1 METKSALGKRINVLS
16 NFWSD
21 IEPPGFIC
29 QTYSIQIC
37 CILGIHGSYLGAN
50 IRFQASIAD
59 NRYEAASPNGSW
71 KADSCRSV
79 VNEAVPSVMV

>member
-1 METKSALGKRINVLS
+1 METKSALGKRINVHP
-16 NFWSD
+16 NFWRD

-59 NRYEAASPNGSW
+59 
-71 KADSCRSV
+71 KSV
-79 VNEAVPSVMV
+79 

>member
-1 METKSALGKRINVLS
+1 METKSALGKRINVHS
-16 NFWSD
+16 NFWRD

-59 NRYEAASPNGSW
+59 IVCRYT
-71 KADSCRSV
+71 KHLV
-79 VNEAVPSVMV
+79 VVLYEQQFARVD